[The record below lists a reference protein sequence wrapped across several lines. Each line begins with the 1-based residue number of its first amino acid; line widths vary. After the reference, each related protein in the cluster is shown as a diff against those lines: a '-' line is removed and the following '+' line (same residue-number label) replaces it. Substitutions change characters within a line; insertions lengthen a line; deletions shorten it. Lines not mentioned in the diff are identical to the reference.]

1 MSPTPDALLK
11 LIWLASP
18 VLPVGGFSYSEGLEA
33 AVDSGLVRDE
43 SQARRWLVDQLRLAL
58 ARSDLPVVAD
68 AIRAWRGGGPADVDV
83 DVDVEPA
90 DRRVANLARI
100 EALNDWVRTTRE
112 TQELRQQTEQMG
124 RSLHEWL
131 RIQQAGAPGAVD
143 ADVDADIDPR
153 IAQLG
158 ALRPAPTWPV
168 AHALALARSGA
179 PLQQALLAHGFG
191 WAENMVQAALK
202 AVPLGQSAGQRILAA
217 LVEALPA
224 AIEQAMRLDDTTRQA
239 HTPML
244 AILSAR
250 HEGQYSRLFRS

>member
-1 MSPTPDALLK
+1 MTASPASPAPLDATALLK

-33 AVDSGLVRDE
+33 AVDAGLVRDE
-43 SQARRWLVDQLRLAL
+43 AAARRWLVDQLRLGL

-68 AIRAWRGGGPADVDV
+68 AIRAWRGGNDNRESPQDGHAD
-83 DVDVEPA
+83 
-90 DRRVANLARI
+90 LTRI
-100 EALNDWVRTTRE
+100 EALNTWVRTTRE

-131 RIQQAGAPGAVD
+131 RIQQAGAPGM
-143 ADVDADIDPR
+143 ADEHDHPADPR

-158 ALRPAPTWPV
+158 ALKPAPTWPV

-217 LVEALPA
+217 LVDALPA
-224 AIEQAMRLDDTTRQA
+224 AIDHAMTLDDQTRQA

-250 HEGQYSRLFRS
+250 HEAQYSRLFRS